1 MTEDTV
7 YAFAVLRAVP
17 HVYLG
22 SFCNVG
28 VIVHAPTADYL
39 DMRVLTDVTELR
51 RRAPETD
58 AELLARYLESSR
70 AICAGD
76 SSAGPLALGA
86 PSERFHWITAPRSD
100 VLQSSPVHEGLGN
113 PRQAWTSCLPSSWSG
128 ADLLYGR
135 TPRAIDRQSPP
146 ELNR

>member
-1 MTEDTV
+1 MSAAPETV

-22 SFCNVG
+22 QFCNVG
-28 VIVHAPTADYL
+28 VIVHAPTAEFL
-39 DMRVLTDVTELR
+39 DMRVITDVAELR

-58 AELLARYLESSR
+58 VELLARYLEASR

-76 SSAGPLALGA
+76 EAAGPLALGA

-100 VLQSSPVHEGLGN
+100 VLQSSPVHEGVGD
-113 PRQAWTSCLPSSWSG
+113 PS
-128 ADLLYGR
+128 
-135 TPRAIDRQSPP
+135 RALE
-146 ELNR
+146 ELFEFYVARC

>member
-1 MTEDTV
+1 MSDDTV

-39 DMRVLTDVTELR
+39 GMRVLSDVAELK

-58 AELLARYLESSR
+58 VGLLARDVGASR
-70 AICAGD
+70 GICAGGR
-76 SSAGPLALGA
+76 SAGPLALGA

-113 PRQAWTSCLPSSWSG
+113 PRQAL
-128 ADLLYGR
+128 D
-135 TPRAIDRQSPP
+135 
-146 ELNR
+146 ELFAFFVERC

>member
-1 MTEDTV
+1 MTADETV

-22 SFCNVG
+22 NFCNVG
-28 VIVHAPTADYL
+28 VIVHAPTADFL
-39 DMRVLTDVTELR
+39 GMRIVTDIVELR

-58 AELLARYLESSR
+58 VELLARYLDASH

-76 SSAGPLALGA
+76 AAAGPLALGA

-100 VLQSSPVHEGLGN
+100 VLQTSPVHEGLGD
-113 PRQAWTSCLPSSWSG
+113 PR
-128 ADLLYGR
+128 
-135 TPRAIDRQSPP
+135 RALDQLF
-146 ELNR
+146 EFYV

>member
-1 MTEDTV
+1 VSREETV

-28 VIVHAPTADYL
+28 VIVHAPTAEFL
-39 DMRVLTDVTELR
+39 DMRVLTDLAELN

-58 AELLARYLESSR
+58 TELLARYLEASR

-76 SSAGPLALGA
+76 AAAGPLALAA

-100 VLQSSPVHEGLGN
+100 VLQSSPVHEGVGD
-113 PRQAWTSCLPSSWSG
+113 PR
-128 ADLLYGR
+128 
-135 TPRAIDRQSPP
+135 RALE
-146 ELNR
+146 ELFAFYVERC

>member
-1 MTEDTV
+1 MSDDTV

-22 SFCNVG
+22 TFCNVG
-28 VIVHAPTADYL
+28 VIVHAPTAEYL
-39 DMRVLTDVTELR
+39 DMRVLTDRAELK

-58 AELLARYLESSR
+58 VELLARYLEASR

-100 VLQSSPVHEGLGN
+100 VLQSSPVHEGVGD
-113 PRQAWTSCLPSSWSG
+113 PRRALEE
-128 ADLLYGR
+128 LYTFFVER
-135 TPRAIDRQSPP
+135 C
-146 ELNR
+146 